1 MFRGPDRQRTP
12 HSCQSVSA
20 EIGFSKSVAA
30 GCKRMVTA
38 YQLVMAVWMLPL
50 AAMRGLLG
58 IAKCSSGL
66 FGLRRKQ
73 RTSETA
79 SGYDINQGRRG

>member
-1 MFRGPDRQRTP
+1 
-12 HSCQSVSA
+12 
-20 EIGFSKSVAA
+20 
-30 GCKRMVTA
+30 MVTA